1 MTHGDEQL
9 KHLAVTHPALRVF
22 SALRVQFP
30 EAKTYLVGGAVRDV
44 LLGREVGDIDTVVA
58 GVPREALEPW
68 LESQGRVD
76 LVGRVFGVY
85 KFGSGN
91 KAVDIALPR
100 TERPTADSAGGFRD
114 FDAQVDPFLPID
126 RDLARR
132 DFTVNAMAFDLGSG
146 DLVDPYGG
154 RRDLDARAIRTVG
167 NPRERFG
174 EDLSR
179 LLRALRFACQL
190 NFDIEPE
197 TWTALCSLVPDLN
210 RMRAT
215 PEGRSEFVLPR
226 ETAGRELAKAF
237 TASPVRAARLCWESG
252 TLKALLPEVAAGIG
266 SDADAF
272 FAPLAQV
279 TELPVALALL
289 LRRVPGDGVRT
300 LLSRAGLPSLPLPD
314 GTRLD
319 AEEVACLVRSL
330 QHVPAPEQIRAMTAV
345 EIEDRFLIPKHR
357 YKFATLTAGGKL
369 AEVAAAQERITEIRR
384 LCGVPDGQIP
394 PLLTGTDILAIGIKE
409 GPEIG
414 TWLSRVREEQ
424 LNGRVRTVEEAR
436 TWVKQNIA
444 R

>member
-9 KHLAVTHPALRVF
+9 KRLATTHPALRVF
-22 SALRVQFP
+22 SSLRAQFP
-30 EAKTYLVGGAVRDV
+30 DAKTYLVGGAVRDA
-44 LLGREVGDIDTVVA
+44 LLGRPVGDIDTVVA
-58 GVPREALEPW
+58 GVAREQLEPW

-91 KAVDIALPR
+91 KVVDIALPR

-154 RRDLDARAIRTVG
+154 QRDLDARAIRTVG

-210 RMRAT
+210 RMRANT
-215 PEGRSEFVLPR
+215 DGRSEFVLPR
-226 ETAGRELAKAF
+226 ETVGRELAKAF
-237 TASPVRAARLCWESG
+237 SASPARAARLCWESG
-252 TLKALLPEVAAGIG
+252 ALKVLLPEVTAGIG
-266 SDADAF
+266 SDADTF

-279 TELPVALALL
+279 TDLPVALALL
-289 LRRVPGDGVRT
+289 LRRVPGDGVRS
-300 LLSRAGLPSLPLPD
+300 LLSRVGLPSIPVLD

-319 AEEVACLVRSL
+319 AEEVGCLVRSL
-330 QHVPAPEQIRAMTAV
+330 QHIPAPEQILAMTAV
-345 EIEDRFLIPKHR
+345 EIEERFMIPKHR

-369 AEVAAAQERITEIRR
+369 AEVAAAQQRIAEIRR
-384 LCGVPDGQIP
+384 LCGAPEGQIP
-394 PLLTGTDILAIGIKE
+394 PLLGGTDILAAGVKE
-409 GPEIG
+409 GPAIG
-414 TWLSRVREEQ
+414 EWLARVREEQ
-424 LNGRVRTVEEAR
+424 LNGRVRTAEEAR